1 MNIHSQAQIKS
12 GLSALAAVA
21 GRLPEP
27 ENFFAGVEA
36 KEGLAIPGNIL
47 MFLRAGDRPP
57 RIQEYHSWLHHRHML
72 MILLEGACRLVLDD
86 QDAYEMEAGDLVLVR
101 PFQRHYMH
109 GFSKG
114 YRLLF
119 ITFEIRQG
127 EVSEVPMSAR
137 LEDSGARLLG
147 EMVSDYLGEPRRS
160 DLLTLRLAL
169 LLGQLRGR
177 RELAAAGEEAGERA
191 LLQRLVLHI
200 RQHLGQPLDA
210 ARMATKFGVS
220 AGHLRRV
227 FRQAGIGSLGSF
239 VRKTRFEMA
248 EAQLAS
254 TTASIKAVAHGCG
267 FQSVPTFSR
276 EFQRRTGKSPRA
288 FRREFNGG

>member
-1 MNIHSQAQIKS
+1 MNIHSSAPIKS
-12 GLSALAAVA
+12 ALSALVAAA
-21 GRLPEP
+21 GSLPEP

-47 MFLRAGDRPP
+47 MFLRTDNRPP
-57 RIQEYHSWLHHRHML
+57 RIREYHPWLHHRHML
-72 MILLEGACRLVLDD
+72 MILLEGACQLMLDD
-86 QDAYEMEAGDLVLVR
+86 RDAYAMATGDLVLVR

-109 GFSKG
+109 GFSKS

-127 EVSEVPMSAR
+127 GISEVPMSAK
-137 LEDSGARLLG
+137 LEGSAAELLG
-147 EMVSDYLGEPRRS
+147 EMVSDYLAEPRRS

-177 RELAAAGEEAGERA
+177 RELAAGEEPEGHE
-191 LLQRLVLHI
+191 LIQRLVLHI
-200 RQHLGQPLDA
+200 RQHLDRPLGAD
-210 ARMATKFGVS
+210 RMAAKFGLS

-227 FRQAGIGSLGSF
+227 FRQGGVGNLGEF
-239 VRKTRFEMA
+239 IRNARFEMA

-254 TTASIKAVAHGCG
+254 TGAPIKEVAHACG
-267 FQSVPTFSR
+267 FKSVPTFSR
-276 EFQRRTGKSPRA
+276 EFQKRTGKSPRA
-288 FRREFNGG
+288 FRQEFNGG